1 MFRHVSFK
9 TIYDDSWHENGDKPK
24 AYVVLWNEIS
34 LFCKQKTKKLQV
46 IAETIATYLL
56 VFVTSGSA
64 TLSASNEQ
72 MVSKLRA
79 LVAGGMIVTV
89 MIYVVGHISGAHMNP
104 AVTLAFSAV
113 RHFPTKFSNNY
124 ICLILDNWPNNEV
137 YSIYVVH
144 VEKLFLDSSKL
155 FIRRIHVTISKAHCR

>member
-1 MFRHVSFK
+1 MRFRSSVK
-9 TIYDDSWHENGDKPK
+9 K
-24 AYVVLWNEIS
+24 
-34 LFCKQKTKKLQV
+34 KTKKLQV

-124 ICLILDNWPNNEV
+124 ICLILDN
-137 YSIYVVH
+137 
-144 VEKLFLDSSKL
+144 
-155 FIRRIHVTISKAHCR
+155 